1 VKRKD
6 VCRPYIKNRIHF
18 NTCYAKCWGESV
30 MQLCVMRQDNS
41 ISADYVSK
49 HAKNARVNV
58 DLISSFSLVL
68 VDFKIMNTE

>member
-1 VKRKD
+1 
-6 VCRPYIKNRIHF
+6 
-18 NTCYAKCWGESV
+18 